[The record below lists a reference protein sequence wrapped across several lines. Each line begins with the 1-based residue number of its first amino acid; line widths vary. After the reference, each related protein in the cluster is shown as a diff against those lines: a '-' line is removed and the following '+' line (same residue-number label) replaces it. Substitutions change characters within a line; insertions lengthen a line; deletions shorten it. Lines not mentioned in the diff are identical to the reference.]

1 MNLRM
6 DLKINDSRI
15 SNRLFDLFDNDKS
28 GSIDFEEFVSNL
40 ELLIESDSESKIKFA
55 FDLHDLDNNGHIDR
69 SEIRIL
75 IKESFHENNL
85 DYDKS
90 QIDLLVDEFFEKAD
104 TDKSNTIDFNEFL
117 QATKRYP
124 DFINAMTVNPL
135 FLANTR

>member
-1 MNLRM
+1 M
-6 DLKINDSRI
+6 
-15 SNRLFDLFDNDKS
+15 
-28 GSIDFEEFVSNL
+28 SNL
-40 ELLIESDSESKIKFA
+40 ELLIKSDSESKIKFA

-90 QIDLLVDEFFEKAD
+90 QIDLLVDEFFDRAD

-135 FLANTR
+135 FG

>member
-1 MNLRM
+1 MIV
-6 DLKINDSRI
+6 K
-15 SNRLFDLFDNDKS
+15 
-28 GSIDFEEFVSNL
+28 
-40 ELLIESDSESKIKFA
+40 SKIKFA

-90 QIDLLVDEFFEKAD
+90 QIDLLVDEFFDRAD

-124 DFINAMTVNPL
+124 DFINTQPEETVNPL
-135 FLANTR
+135 FWLIPDRYEKDKLTFSENIKKLNRVHYK